1 MWYQRAKTIST
12 TPRATFAVVRVLLGG
27 AVLGAGGD
35 EAGETLGEGEAP
47 GGGELAVTTSISIF
61 MPLVQWP
68 AIPQMKYRFP
78 AASRATRVLPVALFD
93 TGLVALQVA

>member
-1 MWYQRAKTIST
+1 M
-12 TPRATFAVVRVLLGG
+12 RVLLGG

-35 EAGETLGEGEAP
+35 EAGGVGAAGETLGEGEAP

-61 MPLVQWP
+61 MPLLQWP

-78 AASRATRVLPVALFD
+78 GAPRATRVLPVALFD